1 MNRKTRTPP
10 TFTLQTVESSQD
22 RPVANRGRSMRTTP
36 YPLFPPRRALALAL
50 FAFAASAAA
59 QSTPQARSE
68 QSPPPNFENV
78 RGRATTQ
85 QTDIT
90 FEIPAQTAAE
100 AAAGIEAASRSL
112 SPSAADAALPADS
125 MLRAQVLLERA
136 HFSPGEIDGE
146 GGTNTRRA
154 IAAFQRAHE
163 LPDTGE
169 LDAATWEALRRDNA
183 PALVDYTITQA
194 DAAGPF
200 VAVPEDMMAKAE
212 LPALGYETL
221 PEALGEKFH
230 SSPDLLARLNPG
242 KSFAAGV
249 TIAVPNVAGL
259 PALAK
264 PDKIVVDKSDSSVS
278 LVDAEGKV
286 YARYPASSGSQ
297 HDPLPI
303 GTWKINGV
311 SREPEFRY
319 NPELFWDA
327 DESHAKAVI
336 KPGPNNPVGVKWID
350 LSKEHYGIH
359 GTPEPSRIGKSQSH
373 GCIRMTNW
381 SVREVA
387 ELVKPGMTAV
397 LQP

>member
-22 RPVANRGRSMRTTP
+22 RPVTRWDRSMRTTP
-36 YPLFPPRRALALAL
+36 YPLFPPRHALALAL
-50 FAFAASAAA
+50 LAFAAGAAA

-78 RGRATTQ
+78 QGRATTQ
-85 QTDIT
+85 PTDIT

-100 AAAGIEAASRSL
+100 ADADIEAASPPL

-125 MLRAQVLLERA
+125 MLRVQVLLERA
-136 HFSPGEIDGE
+136 RFSPGEIDGE

-169 LDAATWEALRRDNA
+169 LDAATWEALRRDDA

-212 LPALGYETL
+212 LPALGYENL

-242 KSFAAGV
+242 TSFAAGV

-259 PALAK
+259 PPLAK

-278 LVDAEGKV
+278 LVDAEGKI
-286 YARYPASSGSQ
+286 YARYPASSGSE

-350 LSKEHYGIH
+350 LSKDHYGIH

-381 SVREVA
+381 SVREIA
-387 ELVKPGMTAV
+387 ELVKPGMSAV

>member
-1 MNRKTRTPP
+1 
-10 TFTLQTVESSQD
+10 
-22 RPVANRGRSMRTTP
+22 MRTTP
-36 YPLFPPRRALALAL
+36 YPLFPPHRALAMAALWLAL
-50 FAFAASAAA
+50 SAFAASAAA

-78 RGRATTQ
+78 QGQATTQ
-85 QTDIT
+85 QADIT
-90 FEIPAQTAAE
+90 FEIPAQAAAKAGAE
-100 AAAGIEAASRSL
+100 ADANTEAASPL

-136 HFSPGEIDGE
+136 RFSPGELDGE

-154 IAAFQRAHE
+154 IAAFQRAHD
-163 LPDTGE
+163 LSDTGE
-169 LDAATWEALRRDNA
+169 LDAATWEALRRDDA
-183 PALVDYTITQA
+183 PALVDYTITPA

-200 VAVPEDMMAKAE
+200 VAVPEDMMAEAE

-221 PEALGEKFH
+221 AEALGEKFH

-249 TIAVPNVAGL
+249 TIAVPNVSGL

-381 SVREVA
+381 SVREIA
-387 ELVKPGMTAV
+387 ELAKPGMIAV